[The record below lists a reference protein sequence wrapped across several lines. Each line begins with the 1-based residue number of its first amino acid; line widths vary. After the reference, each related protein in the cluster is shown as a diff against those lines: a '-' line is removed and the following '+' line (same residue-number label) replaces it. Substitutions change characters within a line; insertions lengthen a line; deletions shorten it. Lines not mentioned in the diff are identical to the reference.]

1 MVAPKKPIQDQ
12 ILKDWLDE
20 FNNKNTRQNY
30 VAALRK
36 FKKNLGIESLD
47 DYMENKP
54 DAAKDMK
61 RFLNS
66 LNGSP
71 SKTIAAYTAAVKVF
85 FTDHSIK
92 LEDNSWRKLRRRG
105 FLPKRVRAETRDK
118 TPTKDMLKKILNY
131 ADIKARAMILFL
143 VSSGAR
149 IGETLKL
156 KIEDF
161 ELDADPPRVHIRPE
175 YTKGGVGQRT
185 AYFSYEARDAIRDWL
200 QIKDNLKKKNGK
212 KYVDNRVFGWSV
224 YTARFMWNTACD
236 KAGIGKKDNNT
247 SRRIYHLHT
256 LRKFFRTQIGLDLD
270 VIHALMGHVEYLDE
284 AYLRQEQSEIAAAYR
299 DAMPNVS
306 VYQVEDRELKE
317 SVEQLKQEN
326 LELKR
331 QLNGQ
336 RPEMAELR
344 RELDELKGILKKV
357 VDEKNGDR

>member
-12 ILKDWLDE
+12 ILKDWLTE

-47 DYMENKP
+47 TYMKNNP
-54 DAAKDMK
+54 DATKDMK
-61 RFLNS
+61 RFLQS
-66 LNGSP
+66 LNGRP

-85 FTDHSIK
+85 FTDHNIK

-105 FLPKRVRAETRDK
+105 FMPKRVRAETRDK
-118 TPTKDMLKKILNY
+118 TPTKAMLKKILNY
-131 ADIKARAMILFL
+131 ADIKARSMILFL

-149 IGETLKL
+149 IGETLQL
-156 KIEDF
+156 KKEDF
-161 ELDADPPRVHIRPE
+161 ELEADPPRVHIRAE

-185 AYFSYEARDAIRDWL
+185 VYFSYEARDAIKDWL
-200 QIKDNLKKKNGK
+200 QIKDKLKKKNGK
-212 KYVDNRVFGWSV
+212 KYMDSRVFGWSV

-256 LRKFFRTQIGLDLD
+256 LRKFFRTQIGLDID

-284 AYLRQEQSEIAAAYR
+284 SYLRQEQSEIAAAYKE
-299 DAMPNVS
+299 AMPRVS
-306 VYQVEDRELKE
+306 IYQIEDVELKR

-326 LELKR
+326 IELKS

-336 RPEMAELR
+336 RPEMRQLR
-344 RELDELKGILKKV
+344 EELDELRTILKKV
-357 VDEKNGDR
+357 VKQED